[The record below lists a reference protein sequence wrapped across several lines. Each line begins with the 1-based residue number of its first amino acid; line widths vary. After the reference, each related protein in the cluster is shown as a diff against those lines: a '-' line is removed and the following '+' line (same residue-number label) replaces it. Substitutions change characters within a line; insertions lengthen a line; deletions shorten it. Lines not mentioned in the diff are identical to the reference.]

1 MENVIFR
8 KGLVVGIIILFIGA
22 SVIPI
27 ISGNSAITNIVKK
40 YSTSKGV
47 IFSDDFNDNT
57 KDYSKWTE
65 IFTNG
70 TWEETNQRAEF
81 QLYEN
86 NHQGERFEGIQS
98 SAFNV
103 SLTTSTSVI
112 YSVDMISDI
121 AHDYGQWVGNL
132 FIEIQEDDNHWIQAS
147 YRRGT
152 DDLRIQD
159 SNDQDLTIIGNRDE
173 GIWSNVIQIFSDR
186 YKVDMDTFSSGW
198 VYDSV
203 FSSNSPTLK
212 VRIYIDLG
220 GSYDLF
226 WRAGFDNVMV
236 KEGQGGGN
244 QPPEA
249 PIINGPTTGKTGNS
263 YTYTFVSEDPDGDDV
278 YYQINWGDGVV
289 EGWFGPNESS
299 EIIIKSHTWTEK
311 GTYLIMARA
320 KDVYGAIGDW
330 GQLKVSMPRTH
341 TSTIMRLLERF
352 PNAFPILRHLVTF
365 Y

>member
-1 MENVIFR
+1 MKNDCFRNV
-8 KGLVVGIIILFIGA
+8 LVCVVIVLFVGA

-27 ISGNSAITNIVKK
+27 ISGNSVIPNIVTNID
-40 YSTSKGV
+40 TNKGV
-47 IFSDDFNDNT
+47 IFSDDFNDNI

-70 TWEETNQRAEF
+70 TWDEMNTRTEF

-98 SAFNV
+98 SAFTV
-103 SLTTSTSVI
+103 LLTTSASVI

-132 FIEIQEDDNHWIQAS
+132 FIEIQEDNNHWIQAS

-152 DDLRIQD
+152 DDLRLQD
-159 SNDQDLTIIGNRDE
+159 SNDPELTIIGNRDE
-173 GIWSNVIQIFSDR
+173 GTWSNVIQIFSDR
-186 YKVDMDTFSSGW
+186 YKVDMDTYSSGW

-212 VRIYIDLG
+212 VRIYIQLG

-226 WRAGFDNVMV
+226 WRAGFDNIMV
-236 KEGQGGGN
+236 QGEQGGGN

-249 PIINGPTTGKTGNS
+249 PIINGPATGKPDNS
-263 YTYTFVSEDPDGDDV
+263 YSYTFVSEDPDGDDV

-289 EGWFGPNESS
+289 EGWFGPYESN
-299 EIIIKSHTWTEK
+299 EIIIKSHIWTEK
-311 GTYLIMARA
+311 GTYTIMARA
-320 KDVYGAIGDW
+320 KDIYDAIGEW
-330 GQLKVSMPRTH
+330 GILHVTMPLNQQSSQSQH
-341 TSTIMRLLERF
+341 ISLLRL
-352 PNAFPILRHLVTF
+352 VKTMV
-365 Y
+365 